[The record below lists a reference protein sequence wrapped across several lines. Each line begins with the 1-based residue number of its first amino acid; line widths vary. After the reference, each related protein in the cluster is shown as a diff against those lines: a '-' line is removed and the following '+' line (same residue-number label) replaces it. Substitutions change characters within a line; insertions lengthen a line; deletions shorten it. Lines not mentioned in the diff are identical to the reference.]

1 MRRITLISAAVTLMT
16 VGLVACGGSDDDRS
30 PVVTVPVGDTLAL
43 TASGK
48 IVSFN
53 RATPATLVGSVGV
66 RGLGDGE
73 SLVGIDVRPADAQ
86 VYGVSNTGRVYVIA
100 PSTGAATLK
109 STLAADATD
118 TTAPFTALTGTSFG
132 VDFNPVADRL
142 RVVSNTG
149 LNLRINVDTGA
160 TTTDG
165 TLALA
170 GGTPAVSA
178 AAYTNSFAGTSST
191 RLYDLDVAAGLL
203 HLQDPPNNG
212 TLAVG
217 LPLGVT
223 ANAANGFDIDPR
235 TNTAYAA
242 LTIGGVTSLYTINLS
257 TGAATVVAGGAIAGG
272 EAIAGLAL
280 TQPSGPTAIGL
291 TADNQLL
298 AFDPATPNTISA
310 STAITGLVAGEN
322 VVGIDVRPV
331 NGMLYA
337 LTSAGRV
344 YTVNVGTGAATAPVA
359 LANDT
364 TALGASGQ
372 SFAMLSGTRVS
383 VDFNPVADRLRVVS
397 ETGLNL
403 RINVDTGATLR
414 DGDINRMPAASV
426 VAAAYTN
433 SGVTTVRPTATAL
446 YDMETNSDVLAL
458 QSANPGTLT
467 DIGALGVDA
476 GGAAGFD
483 IGGGDNGLVLAA
495 LRPSGTT
502 GPMSLYAVSLA
513 TGAATPFRALT
524 AAASQIGGAAGVP
537 LIDLAIR
544 N

>member
-170 GGTPAVSA
+170 GSRAERHRRA
-178 AAYTNSFAGTSST
+178 AP
-191 RLYDLDVAAGLL
+191 D
-203 HLQDPPNNG
+203 
-212 TLAVG
+212 
-217 LPLGVT
+217 
-223 ANAANGFDIDPR
+223 
-235 TNTAYAA
+235 
-242 LTIGGVTSLYTINLS
+242 
-257 TGAATVVAGGAIAGG
+257 
-272 EAIAGLAL
+272 
-280 TQPSGPTAIGL
+280 SGYC
-291 TADNQLL
+291 Q
-298 AFDPATPNTISA
+298 
-310 STAITGLVAGEN
+310 
-322 VVGIDVRPV
+322 
-331 NGMLYA
+331 
-337 LTSAGRV
+337 
-344 YTVNVGTGAATAPVA
+344 
-359 LANDT
+359 
-364 TALGASGQ
+364 
-372 SFAMLSGTRVS
+372 
-383 VDFNPVADRLRVVS
+383 
-397 ETGLNL
+397 
-403 RINVDTGATLR
+403 
-414 DGDINRMPAASV
+414 ASV
-426 VAAAYTN
+426 
-433 SGVTTVRPTATAL
+433 RC
-446 YDMETNSDVLAL
+446 
-458 QSANPGTLT
+458 
-467 DIGALGVDA
+467 
-476 GGAAGFD
+476 
-483 IGGGDNGLVLAA
+483 
-495 LRPSGTT
+495 
-502 GPMSLYAVSLA
+502 
-513 TGAATPFRALT
+513 
-524 AAASQIGGAAGVP
+524 
-537 LIDLAIR
+537 
-544 N
+544 